1 MISITLFCCCEIVF
15 THMNTWIVGKHLTKP
30 LPVNKNVY
38 SHLNMEHITDADY
51 TLEERVFIDFQ
62 MKSLG
67 EYHGFY
73 VQSDILL
80 FSDVFESFQSMSQK
94 YELDPDRFPTAP
106 V

>member
-1 MISITLFCCCEIVF
+1 MLLRNSVYPHEY
-15 THMNTWIVGKHLTKP
+15 MDQWKKSDKKP
-30 LPVNKNVY
+30 LPENKNVY
-38 SHLNMEHITDADY
+38 SHLNMEHITDVDY

-73 VQSDILL
+73 VQSDTLL

>member
-1 MISITLFCCCEIVF
+1 MLLRNSVYPHEY
-15 THMNTWIVGKHLTKP
+15 MDQWKKSDKKP
-30 LPVNKNVY
+30 LPENKNVY
-38 SHLNMEHITDADY
+38 SHLNKEHITDVDY

-73 VQSDILL
+73 VQSDTLL

-94 YELDPDRFPTAP
+94 YELDPDHFPTAP